1 MRKEKP
7 IDVKKLLD
15 NMPKRTKEQK
25 IVSSALQTLRS
36 IDIDTLD
43 VEDQQGISYAIGLLE
58 SIMFASDL

>member
-1 MRKEKP
+1 MRKEKL

-15 NMPKRTKEQK
+15 SMPKHTKEQK

-43 VEDQQGISYAIGLLE
+43 VEDQQGISYAIGLLD